1 MGFPLIGD
9 ADGLTMK
16 RMQEKR
22 LGKPEPKLII
32 GSKQANA
39 YIGSVEDWSSCIT
52 AACGMGGGQIPMIV
66 EEYETLQDDK

>member
-1 MGFPLIGD
+1 M
-9 ADGLTMK
+9 
-16 RMQEKR
+16 
-22 LGKPEPKLII
+22 II

-66 EEYETLQDDK
+66 EEYEEISDDSKGG